1 LAYALQKTLEGWTNR
16 MGLGKSPRK
25 VLMERIQSADVMLPI
40 LDGRMARIRCVIQT
54 EKALKTLLEHLCL
67 ELPKRLQTPKMLRDM
82 LAPQT
87 KM

>member
-1 LAYALQKTLEGWTNR
+1 

-25 VLMERIQSADVMLPI
+25 VLKELERIQSADVMLPI